1 MGIGTLKDNLKKHS
15 AALLAGLMLLT
26 VTACNKTDGTSDT
39 TASEV
44 ETSATTTQTGTFG
57 FEDEPEENSSEY
69 IVDNEDQAQKIINC
83 SHRNLFGLEKMVLFE
98 DRLVAVFDKDTCDNA
113 GFFISNGNKAI
124 EYIWFSYNN
133 LSSIQPEF
141 DVTKDKDKYIL
152 DASCH
157 YEESDLIDPSRE
169 VKITGF
175 YVKGEHEGFN
185 VNIYADDLEISLSE
199 ENHDSHTMYYDASE
213 KTWSDVTTEIY
224 RQDDS
229 GTDGIDISYDLDLVF
244 GQEQTVY
251 DYDGVTYQVNSY
263 NHELSIL
270 VHNTSTET
278 KTIGGTRYLQRIN
291 GDDLIDLSRSFRES
305 TYAGT
310 KVKDMPAARIWILGS
325 TDPNQPWQRTPDPQ
339 FTLYEN
345 ETIEI
350 EPGQS
355 LYVEILVMDFYMEH
369 DGIYRLTFGEAE
381 LDFELEWEMIW

>member
-39 TASEV
+39 TASDV
-44 ETSATTTQTGTFG
+44 TTSATTTQTYTFG

-83 SHRNLFGLEKMVLFE
+83 SHRNMFGLEKIVLFE
-98 DRLVAVFDKDTCDNA
+98 NRMVAVFDKNTCDKSDS
-113 GFFISNGNKAI
+113 FLRKGNKGI
-124 EYIWFSYNN
+124 EYIWFSFNN
-133 LSSIQPEF
+133 LSAVEPEF
-141 DVTKDKDKYIL
+141 NVFEDQGKYVL
-152 DASCH
+152 DASCQ